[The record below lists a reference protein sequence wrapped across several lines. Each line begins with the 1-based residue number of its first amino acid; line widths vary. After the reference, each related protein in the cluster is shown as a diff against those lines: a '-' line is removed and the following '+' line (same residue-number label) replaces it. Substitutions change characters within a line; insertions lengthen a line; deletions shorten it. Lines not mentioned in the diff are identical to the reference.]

1 MLVRLDAGA
10 VQVGATPIDIRAN
23 GARVYRGRACFGD
36 VVHEYGPSDP
46 GGARLEFVPADVAL
60 APEVL
65 REMVGAPFTVIHPE
79 EMLHA
84 AAEDDI
90 REHCEGSVL
99 RAEADWQSDPPAMVV
114 DVLVLTASAQQAIE
128 SGRIRELSLGY
139 ECEDEKRSGVHRGQK
154 YDVVQRRRK
163 VNHLSAV
170 HVARSRTADG
180 RGARLD
186 SATALRAGQRSRGVV
201 LPPSAARVARMDGIA
216 TAPAGHPASGAPVHR
231 YGPGVTSWRGW
242 SEPADRSWVAFWPRD
257 PAARGLLFTRRHATG
272 AVLGA
277 PEALPPRPYAHG
289 DTTMED
295 DLTIP
300 ADPIRLDAEGEPEMA
315 LAMFSP
321 EAVEILKTLPEEDM
335 AKLKELVLV
344 KQGEN
349 AEQAVLA
356 AGGAAPIA
364 EVEVEDASVPSA
376 SQALTMDAVQKM
388 IADAI
393 AAAGVGRKMD
403 TAQPEQPARPAPTK
417 VEPKAEPRVDAAEVA
432 RRAADMVRADQAF
445 ISRVQRA
452 GHRCDSVK
460 DARTTA
466 LAVIKAHT
474 PASAPVAERA
484 LQGGRMDDFAALFD
498 CAVEARADGH
508 LADQF
513 SLVEGAQGR
522 IAADRL
528 GTPAFPNVT
537 APARALTSD

>member
-99 RAEADWQSDPPAMVV
+99 RAEADWKSDPPAMVV

-139 ECEDEKRSGVHRGQK
+139 ECEDEKRPGVHRGQK

-186 SATALRAGQRSRGVV
+186 SAAAPRAGQRARGVV
-201 LPPSAARVARMDGIA
+201 LPPSTAHIARMDGIA

-242 SEPADRSWVAFWPRD
+242 SEPEDRSWVAFWPRD
-257 PAARGLLFTRRHATG
+257 PAARGLLFTRRQPTG

-335 AKLKELVLV
+335 MKLKELVLV
-344 KQGEN
+344 KQGED
-349 AEQAVLA
+349 AEQAVLE
-356 AGGAAPIA
+356 AGGAAPVA
-364 EVEVEDASVPSA
+364 EVDVEDASVPSG

-393 AAAGVGRKMD
+393 EASKKKMD
-403 TAQPEQPARPAPTK
+403 SEPVRAVKAIPAK
-417 VEPKAEPRVDAAEVA
+417 VEPKPETRVDADEVA
-432 RRAADMVRADQAF
+432 RKAAAIVRADQAF
-445 ISRVQRA
+445 IARVTRA
-452 GHRCDSVK
+452 GHRCDSIK

-466 LAVIKAHT
+466 LALIKAHA

-484 LQGGRMDDFAALFD
+484 IQAGRMDDFAALFD
-498 CAVEARADGH
+498 AAVEARADGH

-528 GTPAFPNVT
+528 GTPSFPNVT

>member
-46 GGARLEFVPADVAL
+46 GGARREFVPADVAL

-99 RAEADWQSDPPAMVV
+99 RAEADWESDPPAMVV

-139 ECEDEKRSGVHRGQK
+139 ECEDEKRPGVHRGQK

-186 SATALRAGQRSRGVV
+186 SLKA
-201 LPPSAARVARMDGIA
+201 
-216 TAPAGHPASGAPVHR
+216 H
-231 YGPGVTSWRGW
+231 
-242 SEPADRSWVAFWPRD
+242 
-257 PAARGLLFTRRHATG
+257 
-272 AVLGA
+272 
-277 PEALPPRPYAHG
+277 PYAHG
-289 DTTMED
+289 DTTME
-295 DLTIP
+295 
-300 ADPIRLDAEGEPEMA
+300 ADPTLTHDTTHLDAEGEPEMV

-335 AKLKELVLV
+335 MKLKELVLV

-356 AGGAAPIA
+356 AGGAPPVA
-364 EVEVEDASVPSA
+364 EVDVEDASVPSGA
-376 SQALTMDAVQKM
+376 QALTVDAVKKM
-388 IADAI
+388 VSDMLS
-393 AAAGVGRKMD
+393 AAGVGKKMD
-403 TAQPEQPARPAPTK
+403 AEPVQVRAVPARS
-417 VEPKAEPRVDAAEVA
+417 EPKAEPRVDAAEVA
-432 RRAADMVRADQAF
+432 RQAAAIVRADQAF
-445 ISRVQRA
+445 IARVTRA
-452 GHRCDSVK
+452 GHRCDSIK

-466 LAVIKAHT
+466 LALIKAHT

-484 LQGGRMDDFAALFD
+484 IQAGRMDDFAALFD
-498 CAVEARADGH
+498 AAVEARADGH

-513 SLVEGAQGR
+513 SMVEGAQGR
-522 IAADRL
+522 IASDRL